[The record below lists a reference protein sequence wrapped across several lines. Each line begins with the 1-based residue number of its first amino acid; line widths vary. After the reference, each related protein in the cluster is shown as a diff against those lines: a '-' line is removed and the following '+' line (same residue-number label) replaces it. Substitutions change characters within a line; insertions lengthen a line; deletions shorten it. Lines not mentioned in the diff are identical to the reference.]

1 MRARLE
7 GAMSR
12 RRLRGWNPPLENIN
26 ALVAS
31 GGPRLLARSRELVV
45 TNGYAANACEAFA
58 ANLVGDGIK
67 PSSLIGDADLR
78 DRVQRLWLA
87 WTDEADADGLT
98 DFYGLQAMVAREMFV
113 AGECFVRL
121 RPRRAEDGLPVPLQ
135 LQLLQSEMLPF
146 EKTETAANGN
156 RIRCGIEFDA
166 IGRRVAYHFRRRHP
180 GDSTDQGGPVIPET
194 VRVPAADVL
203 HIYRPIDA
211 GQIRGLPHVAPAMV
225 RLFLLDQYDDAE
237 LDRKKTAAMFA
248 GFITKTAPE
257 EPMMGEADADPDG
270 AAIASL
276 EPGTMQVLL
285 PGEDVRFSSPA
296 DVGGGYEAF
305 QYRTLLAVSAS
316 LGLPYHLVTGDV
328 RQANYSSLRAELVE
342 FRRRVGQL
350 QHGVLVHQLCRA
362 VWRRW
367 LETAALSGALDLDDP
382 VAARPV
388 QWIPPRWD
396 WVDPLKDIQA
406 QVLAMEAGITSRR
419 KVVEGTGY
427 DIEEVDRENA
437 ADAKRAAGSGP
448 ALPHEPR
455 RDPRRAG
462 DARGAARSG
471 RRREIR
477 ATAST
482 RQPNRSESMA
492 SWYAIR
498 ARATGAEVA
507 IYDEIGAYGVS
518 AKGFL
523 TELGALPEGT
533 PVDLRLNSPGG
544 SVFDAVAIHN
554 ALKRHE
560 GNVTVW
566 IDGIAASAAS
576 YVAMAGDEIVMPEN
590 AFLMI
595 HDPSGLV
602 MGTAGDMRA
611 MAEALEKVKGALV
624 QGYAAKSGRTPEEV
638 SALMSAETWLD
649 AADALAQGF
658 ADRLIE
664 PVRIA
669 ARFDIGR
676 FRNAPPE
683 LAEAVEGDGT
693 DAETVPDG
701 NGSEDN
707 AADIVGSDDD
717 VTPDAD
723 AAPRSETEGTDV
735 ADGRHPSG

>member
-1 MRARLE
+1 MRLFDRVRRRPSGGPAAVRARLE

-121 RPRRAEDGLPVPLQ
+121 RPRRAEDGLLVPLQ

-180 GDSTDQGGPVIPET
+180 GDSTDQGGRSSRRRCACRRRTCCTSTGRSTRARSGGCRMSRRRWCGCSCSTSTTTPSST
-194 VRVPAADVL
+194 GR
-203 HIYRPIDA
+203 RPRRCSRA
-211 GQIRGLPHVAPAMV
+211 SSPRP
-225 RLFLLDQYDDAE
+225 R
-237 LDRKKTAAMFA
+237 
-248 GFITKTAPE
+248 PE
-257 EPMMGEADADPDG
+257 EPMMGEAEADLDG

-285 PGEDVRFSSPA
+285 PGEDVKFSSPA

-342 FRRRVGQL
+342 FRRRIGQL
-350 QHGVLVHQLCRA
+350 QHGVIVHQLCRA
-362 VWRRW
+362 VWQRW
-367 LETAALSGALDLDDP
+367 LETAVLSGALDADP
-382 VAARPV
+382 ATARPV

-419 KVVEGTGY
+419 KVVEATGY

-437 ADAKRAAGSGP
+437 ADA
-448 ALPHEPR
+448 
-455 RDPRRAG
+455 
-462 DARGAARSG
+462 
-471 RRREIR
+471 
-477 ATAST
+477 
-482 RQPNRSESMA
+482 
-492 SWYAIR
+492 
-498 ARATGAEVA
+498 ARATG
-507 IYDEIGAYGVS
+507 
-518 AKGFL
+518 
-523 TELGALPEGT
+523 LG
-533 PVDLRLNSPGG
+533 LRYRTSPGETQG
-544 SVFDAVAIHN
+544 ARATPAARPDPGDGA
-554 ALKRHE
+554 
-560 GNVTVW
+560 GNDTD
-566 IDGIAASAAS
+566 DG
-576 YVAMAGDEIVMPEN
+576 
-590 AFLMI
+590 
-595 HDPSGLV
+595 
-602 MGTAGDMRA
+602 
-611 MAEALEKVKGALV
+611 
-624 QGYAAKSGRTPEEV
+624 
-638 SALMSAETWLD
+638 
-649 AADALAQGF
+649 ADA
-658 ADRLIE
+658 
-664 PVRIA
+664 
-669 ARFDIGR
+669 
-676 FRNAPPE
+676 
-683 LAEAVEGDGT
+683 T
-693 DAETVPDG
+693 DPA
-701 NGSEDN
+701 
-707 AADIVGSDDD
+707 
-717 VTPDAD
+717 
-723 AAPRSETEGTDV
+723 TEQE
-735 ADGRHPSG
+735 

>member
-1 MRARLE
+1 MHARLE
-7 GAMSR
+7 GAMAK

-67 PSSLIGDADLR
+67 PSSLIGEADLR

-121 RPRRAEDGLPVPLQ
+121 RPRRAEDGLLVPLQ

-146 EKTETAANGN
+146 EKTETAANSN

-180 GDSTDQGGPVIPET
+180 GDSTDLGAVIPET

-248 GFITKTAPE
+248 GFITKSAPE
-257 EPMMGEADADPDG
+257 DPMMGESAADLDG

-285 PGEDVRFSSPA
+285 PGEDVKFSSPA
-296 DVGGGYEAF
+296 DVGSSYEAF

-342 FRRRVGQL
+342 FRRRIGQL
-350 QHGVLVHQLCRA
+350 QHGVMAHQLCRPI
-362 VWRRW
+362 WRRW
-367 LETAALSGALDLDDP
+367 LETAVLSGAIDVGDMAT
-382 VAARPV
+382 VRPV

-406 QVLAMEAGITSRR
+406 QVLAMEAGLTSRR
-419 KVVEGTGY
+419 KVVEATGY

-437 ADAKRAAGSGP
+437 SD
-448 ALPHEPR
+448 
-455 RDPRRAG
+455 
-462 DARGAARSG
+462 AARTAG
-471 RRREIR
+471 LGLRYR
-477 ATAST
+477 ASPGET
-482 RQPNRSESMA
+482 QG
-492 SWYAIR
+492 
-498 ARATGAEVA
+498 ARATPAA
-507 IYDEIGAYGVS
+507 APD
-518 AKGFL
+518 
-523 TELGALPEGT
+523 TDT
-533 PVDLRLNSPGG
+533 PP
-544 SVFDAVAIHN
+544 
-554 ALKRHE
+554 
-560 GNVTVW
+560 
-566 IDGIAASAAS
+566 
-576 YVAMAGDEIVMPEN
+576 
-590 AFLMI
+590 
-595 HDPSGLV
+595 
-602 MGTAGDMRA
+602 
-611 MAEALEKVKGALV
+611 
-624 QGYAAKSGRTPEEV
+624 
-638 SALMSAETWLD
+638 
-649 AADALAQGF
+649 
-658 ADRLIE
+658 
-664 PVRIA
+664 
-669 ARFDIGR
+669 
-676 FRNAPPE
+676 
-683 LAEAVEGDGT
+683 GDGSGSST
-693 DAETVPDG
+693 TAEQ
-701 NGSEDN
+701 E
-707 AADIVGSDDD
+707 
-717 VTPDAD
+717 
-723 AAPRSETEGTDV
+723 
-735 ADGRHPSG
+735 